1 MTEAA
6 HPPGMPVAVDTTP
19 RNAVDRLTFHLA
31 RIVSFAYAIS
41 IAVTIYDV
49 TSDVVSVPT
58 VWVYDVV
65 TTAIA
70 VAFLIGGS
78 YALQRREHIQIT
90 ALFDRYPEPVKR
102 VCDAIGYVGTLI
114 YFFAFAWL
122 SWRLAH
128 TAVVDWEVGGSAW
141 GKPTP
146 VIVKVTMFLGILL
159 MIAQGLA
166 NLRMI
171 LREIGRIP
179 APVWIAI
186 AVSVLFALYLAAMLG
201 SEDRLQSFGQRFAN
215 EDGLSP
221 IHPLDWIWNG
231 QFDPSI
237 QTISLLM
244 LACFVVLIIGLGMP
258 IGFATG
264 LIAVIFCV
272 VFRDIDALS
281 IITFRTYSFVNSY
294 VLLSVP
300 MFLLMASILDK
311 SGVAH
316 DLYDALKIWA
326 GGVPGGV
333 GVMTLIAA
341 SVMAA
346 MTGIIGGEII
356 LLGLVALPQML
367 RLGYDSKLAI
377 GIVCAGGS
385 LGVMIPPSLV
395 LVFYGLT
402 TSTSIGDLFLASTI
416 PGLLLAGIYMIYVL
430 VRCAIDPSLGPPAPP
445 EIRNIPFSQKLAA
458 LKKVVLPLFIIFS
471 VLGSIYTGLASV
483 SEAAALGVAGVIVS
497 AAIRRTLSVR
507 MLTESIYTTMST
519 CGLLIWLTIGANAMV
534 GVYNLLGGITYLKTL
549 MTGLPLPPIGVVLV
563 MMAILLMLGCFM
575 DWFSIMLLTM
585 PIFAPT
591 IQALGMDLI
600 WFGVLFN
607 MNMQVGYLSPP
618 FGQAAFYLKSVT
630 PPEISLDHIF
640 RSLIPFIGLQ
650 IIGLLIVLFFPE
662 VALWLPKFVKSFD

>member
-1 MTEAA
+1 MTETA
-6 HPPGMPVAVDTTP
+6 HVPGLPAAVDTTP
-19 RNAVDRLTFHLA
+19 RNAVDRFTFHLA
-31 RIVSFAYAIS
+31 RLISFAYVIS
-41 IAVTIYDV
+41 IGATIYDV
-49 TSDVVSVPT
+49 SADVISIPT
-58 VWVYDVV
+58 MWVYDVV

-70 VAFLIGGS
+70 VAFLIGGA

-90 ALFDRYPEPVKR
+90 ALFDRYPARLKL
-102 VCDAIGYVGTLI
+102 VCDAIGYAGTLV

-122 SWRLAH
+122 AWRLALA
-128 TAVVDWEVGGSAW
+128 AVTDWEVGGSAW

-146 VIVKVTMFLGILL
+146 VVVKVTMFLGILL

-166 NLRMI
+166 NLRMV
-171 LREIGRIP
+171 LKSLGRIP
-179 APVWIAI
+179 SVVWIAFVV
-186 AVSVLFALYLAAMLG
+186 AALFVLYLALMLG
-201 SEDRLQSFGQRFAN
+201 SGDQLASFGQRFAN

-221 IHPLDWIWNG
+221 IHPLDWMWNG
-231 QFDPSI
+231 DFNPSI
-237 QTISLLM
+237 QTISFLM
-244 LACFVVLIIGLGMP
+244 LACFVVLIIGIGMP

-326 GGVPGGV
+326 GGLPGGV
-333 GVMTLIAA
+333 AVMTLVAA

-356 LLGLVALPQML
+356 LLGLVALPQMM

-377 GIVCAGGS
+377 GVVCAGGS

-416 PGLLLAGIYMIYVL
+416 PGLMLAGIYMVYVL

-445 EIRNIPFSQKLAA
+445 EVRNIPMMQKFAA
-458 LKKVVLPLFIIFS
+458 LKKVILPLFIIFS
-471 VLGSIYTGLASV
+471 VLGSIYTGLSSV

-507 MLTESIYTTMST
+507 MLTESVYTTMST

-534 GVYNLLGGITYLKTL
+534 GVYNLLGGITYLKVL
-549 MTGLPLPPIGVVLV
+549 MTGLPLPPLGVVGV

-591 IQALGMDLI
+591 IQALGFDLI

-640 RSLIPFIGLQ
+640 HSLFPFIGLQ
-650 IIGLLIVLFFPE
+650 IIGLMIVLFFPE
-662 VALWLPKFVKSFD
+662 VALWLPNFVKSFD

>member
-1 MTEAA
+1 MTETA
-6 HPPGMPVAVDTTP
+6 HVPGMPAAVDTTP

-31 RIVSFAYAIS
+31 RAVSFAYVIS
-41 IAVTIYDV
+41 IAATIYDV
-49 TSDVVSVPT
+49 SADVVAVPT
-58 VWVYDVV
+58 MWVYDVV

-90 ALFDRYPEPVKR
+90 ALFDRYPARLKLI
-102 VCDAIGYVGTLI
+102 CDAIGYAGTLI

-122 SWRLAH
+122 AWRLAH
-128 TAVVDWEVGGSAW
+128 AAVTDWEVGGSAW

-146 VIVKVTMFLGILL
+146 VVVKVTMFLGILL
-159 MIAQGLA
+159 MIAQGFA
-166 NLRMI
+166 NLRMV
-171 LREIGRIP
+171 LRSLGRIP
-179 APVWIAI
+179 SVVWIAFVV
-186 AVSVLFALYLAAMLG
+186 AALFVLYLALMLG
-201 SEDRLQSFGQRFAN
+201 SDDQLASFGQRFAN

-221 IHPLDWIWNG
+221 IHPLEWMWNG
-231 QFDPSI
+231 DFNPSI

-244 LACFVVLIIGLGMP
+244 LACFVVLIIGIGMP

-281 IITFRTYSFVNSY
+281 IITFRTYAFVNSY

-326 GGVPGGV
+326 GGLPGGV
-333 GVMTLIAA
+333 AVMTLVAA
-341 SVMAA
+341 AVMAA

-356 LLGLVALPQML
+356 LLGLVALPQMM

-377 GIVCAGGS
+377 GVVCAGGS

-416 PGLLLAGIYMIYVL
+416 PGLMLAGIYMTYVL
-430 VRCAIDPSLGPPAPP
+430 IRCAIDPSLGPPAPL
-445 EIRNIPFSQKLAA
+445 EIRNIPVMQKFAA
-458 LKKVVLPLFIIFS
+458 LKKVILPLFIIFS
-471 VLGSIYTGLASV
+471 VLGSIYTGLSSV

-507 MLTESIYTTMST
+507 MLTESVYTTMST

-534 GVYNLLGGITYLKTL
+534 GVYNLLGGITYLKIL
-549 MTGLPLPPIGVVLV
+549 MTGLPLPPLGVVGV

-591 IQALGMDLI
+591 VQALGFDLI

-630 PPEISLDHIF
+630 PPEITLDHIF
-640 RSLIPFIGLQ
+640 HSLFPFIGLQ
-650 IIGLLIVLFFPE
+650 IIGLMIVLFIPE
-662 VALWLPKFVKSFD
+662 VAMWLPNFVKSFD